1 MFFCVIFL
9 QVKMVVDDT
18 EEGFGW
24 TRKNEIINGRAAMAG
39 FFMLLIQELLTGKGF
54 LKGLGF
60 LDFLYKVTGYH
71 P

>member
-1 MFFCVIFL
+1 
-9 QVKMVVDDT
+9 MVVDDT

-39 FFMLLIQELLTGKGF
+39 FFMLIVQELITGKGF
-54 LKGLGF
+54 LGGLGF
-60 LDFLYKVTGYH
+60 LDFVYRVSGYH